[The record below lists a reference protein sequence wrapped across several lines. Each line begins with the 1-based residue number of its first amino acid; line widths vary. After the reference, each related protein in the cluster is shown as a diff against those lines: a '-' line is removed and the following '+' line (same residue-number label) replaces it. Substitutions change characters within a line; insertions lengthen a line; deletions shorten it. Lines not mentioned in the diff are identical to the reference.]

1 MGDNAAAVELADGC
15 FDLSDNF
22 VTIVRVDEVGFTDD
36 DAPSQ
41 GSGPIGALLM
51 TARPNPASGNVLFLD
66 LESFD
71 AIPGGQL
78 FVRDMNGASYGV
90 QALVGGENSTT
101 VQIDISQLPSGM
113 YFVQLASPQ
122 GIQSVRFMK
131 N

>member
-1 MGDNAAAVELADGC
+1 
-15 FDLSDNF
+15 
-22 VTIVRVDEVGFTDD
+22 
-36 DAPSQ
+36 
-41 GSGPIGALLM
+41 M

-71 AIPGGQL
+71 TIPGGQI